1 MRYMVVIE
9 KGPTSWGAWVPDLL
23 GCAAAGESR
32 NEVVRLIREAI
43 EIHLEGLKAGGESV
57 PAPSSEIEYVDV
69 TAA

>member
-9 KGPTSWGAWVPDLL
+9 KGPTSWGAWVPDLP

-32 NEVVRLIREAI
+32 NEVVRLIREGI
-43 EIHLEGLKAGGESV
+43 EIHLEGLKAGGEAV

>member
-1 MRYMVVIE
+1 MVVIE
-9 KGPTSWGAWVPDLL
+9 KGPTSWGAWVPDLS

-43 EIHLEGLKAGGESV
+43 EIHLEGLKAGGEPV